1 MRISSIVCFNPK
13 HDYTLVF
20 GLILDAWSLFEKI
33 LLLKINNFSAN
44 ECLTHTD
51 TDWKSF
57 DQTRMQCHPTYI
69 MLEVPRCAFEIAN
82 FPFAGVTVGDK
93 PSIWP
98 EIPDDHEYRQCKG
111 YVLVSW
117 I

>member
-1 MRISSIVCFNPK
+1 MAK
-13 HDYTLVF
+13 TH
-20 GLILDAWSLFEKI
+20 
-33 LLLKINNFSAN
+33 FSAN

-111 YVLVSW
+111 YVIISW
-117 I
+117 IQNPERFIKMDQKSRLSNLGANCYV

>member
-1 MRISSIVCFNPK
+1 MRISSIVCFNPT
-13 HDYTLVF
+13 HAYLWANVGCVAFILENTIIDY
-20 GLILDAWSLFEKI
+20 
-33 LLLKINNFSAN
+33 FSAN

-111 YVLVSW
+111 YVGHTM
-117 I
+117 

>member
-1 MRISSIVCFNPK
+1 MVRRWRK
-13 HDYTLVF
+13 HIFL
-20 GLILDAWSLFEKI
+20 
-33 LLLKINNFSAN
+33 AN

-111 YVLVSW
+111 YVLISW
-117 I
+117 IENPERFIKMDQKS